1 MKILK
6 FFNLTFITIMLL
18 FSPLTI
24 LAEEAEWIISSYI
37 TKFEYLSVPDTEKHM
52 VGMYERRGVTNFK
65 SGETAA
71 YHTRGTYDFTMGKGL
86 FSGYT
91 DMTYNDGSMVV
102 VKETGELTQGQ
113 GKLPTLKGKGEYIKG
128 TGKFEGITGSVSFEG
143 KYITPYNKET
153 KGDQILNAKGT
164 FTLPK

>member
-1 MKILK
+1 MIKIGMVSIALA
-6 FFNLTFITIMLL
+6 IV
-18 FSPLTI
+18 FSVSI
-24 LAEEAEWIISSYI
+24 ALAEEAEGSIASYI
-37 TKFEYLSVPDTEKHM
+37 TKFEYLPVPDAEKHI
-52 VGMYERRGVTNFK
+52 VGMYERRGVANFK
-65 SGETAA
+65 NGDTAA

-86 FSGYT
+86 FRGYT

-102 VKETGELTQGQ
+102 VMETGELTQEQ
-113 GKLPTLKGKGEYIKG
+113 GKLPKLKGKGEYIKG
-128 TGKFEGITGSVSFEG
+128 TGKFEGITGNVSFEG

>member
-1 MKILK
+1 MKVPKFIL
-6 FFNLTFITIMLL
+6 LISITIAIC
-18 FSPLTI
+18 FFPSSI
-24 LAEEAEWIISSYI
+24 LAEEAEWSISSYI
-37 TKFEYLSVPDTEKHM
+37 TKFEYLPVPDVEKHM
-52 VGMYERRGVTNFK
+52 VGMYERRGIANFK

-71 YHTRGTYDFTMGKGL
+71 YHTRGTYDFMMGKGL
-86 FSGYT
+86 FRGYT

-102 VKETGELTQGQ
+102 VKETGELTQEQ

-128 TGKFEGITGSVSFEG
+128 TGKFEGITGNVNFEG